1 MTKNAYIAGLYGR
14 REKWRQASRRSRWR
28 ATFLLRRRVQTA
40 PAAAANLSAFVSAD
54 SVCELTRYNRM
65 KADRKPVRG
74 KFDLFKRPD
83 TGKE

>member
-1 MTKNAYIAGLYGR
+1 MGGAKNGGKPAGDRAGVLLFYSDG
-14 REKWRQASRRSRWR
+14 ASKR
-28 ATFLLRRRVQTA
+28 